1 MKKIIPIF
9 CCVFLTLVLLGCP
22 NEPVE
27 PYIPEFSVY
36 LAKTDTDYTTIHV
49 KQGDTVSKPEDPT
62 RDYYN
67 FLGWVIVTYD
77 ENGNAIESP
86 YDFSTPVTTDNLWI
100 HAKWEPIQKN
110 VVAASETVNFIEN
123 LAIVDEFCQDLH
135 TLVVT
140 GELTLENLDQIL
152 TAIYHTHLKI
162 NLDLTQTTGLTEL
175 KPVEGKYY
183 LFAMGSSSS
192 DRGIYK
198 LSLPRTIKKIDT
210 YILWRTDACR
220 SLYFDGTIAD
230 YCAID
235 FIPCGEEDTIYG
247 HSPFEGFATNEVQ
260 IGSVVMKEGMD
271 LVIPEGTTRIDD
283 YAFYYLNPKTVTL
296 PSTLKTV
303 GLEAFQLYDENLQDE
318 NEPSIE
324 SVKFNGTIQQYAAID
339 YADVYANPKY
349 YSDTLYINGENI
361 SESITL
367 NTDYVGSYAFARLD
381 NLVTLDISNV
391 TSFGEYPF
399 YECNNISGLTCKF
412 ENYTFSDIF
421 YPSSNDYEF
430 NYIQVRGES
439 ICENAVAYYGT
450 INRLEL
456 MVNTIKTDAIASNN
470 IDKII
475 IAAQCENIE
484 EDAIGGIAKMVG
496 LPADGVENLS
506 PDSFGR
512 LWLERLEINYSDFE
526 KLAENSYT
534 AFENATEAPTQVM
547 FYEGSV
553 KTFNA
558 DLFEYGFRSM
568 SYIFNNSVDFIGSVN
583 NDIYMNSLED
593 WCNSSFES
601 ENCNPMGNYE
611 VFIKNSNGDYE
622 SFPKTVVIPDGIKKI
637 NSYIFNGLGSS
648 NENRFAPTIYLNE
661 VEEIGEGAF
670 RNLGYEI
677 DENGDIAS
685 CATIHLG
692 EYITEIPVF
701 EKTYEDQTWYE
712 GVFDIFDW
720 LETLE
725 FSSSVKAFYSDVN
738 VKNLIFNG
746 TVEEFLSIENPKEN
760 VNSVDYNWIQDNKDQ
775 YFEDST
781 LTITGLEGNILE
793 IPEGI
798 TKIYSHQLYYIKNGH
813 PELNTIILPESLE
826 TLCENAFNP
835 EDFQN
840 IYYRGTEEELQSI
853 KGDFEIEIIKDKI
866 TCEYTGSGE

>member
-27 PYIPEFSVY
+27 PYIQEFSVY

-86 YDFSTPVTTDNLWI
+86 YDFSTPVTTDLWI

-152 TAIYHTHLKI
+152 TAIYHTDLKI

-175 KPVEGKYY
+175 KPVEGKDY
-183 LFAMGSSSS
+183 LFDMGFPSS

-198 LSLPRTIKKIDT
+198 LSLPKTIKKIDT
-210 YILWRTDACR
+210 DILWKTDACR

-235 FIPCGEEDTIYG
+235 FVPCSEIYMEEERIWG

-271 LVIPEGTTRIDD
+271 LVIPEGSTRIDD

-339 YADVYANPKY
+339 YADIYANPKY

-470 IDKII
+470 IDRII
-475 IAAQCENIE
+475 IGTQCENIE

-496 LPADGVENLS
+496 LPADGVNNLS
-506 PDSFGR
+506 PDSFGG

-534 AFENATEAPTQVM
+534 AFESATGAPVQVM
-547 FYEGSV
+547 FYAGSV

-558 DLFEYGFRSM
+558 NLFEYGFRSM

-593 WCNSSFES
+593 WYNSSFES
-601 ENCNPMGNYE
+601 EYSNPMGSYE
-611 VFIKNSNGDYE
+611 VFIKNSNGDYV
-622 SFPKTVVIPDGIKKI
+622 SFPKTVVIPNGIKKI
-637 NSYIFNGLGSS
+637 NSYIFAGLGSS
-648 NENRFAPTIYLNE
+648 YENSFAPTIYLNE

-670 RNLGYEI
+670 WNLGYEI
-677 DENGDIAS
+677 DENGE
-685 CATIHLG
+685 CVYATIYLG
-692 EYITEIPVF
+692 EYITEIP
-701 EKTYEDQTWYE
+701 E
-712 GVFDIFDW
+712 GVFNNGY

-725 FSSSVKAFYSDVN
+725 FYPVEAFYSDVN

-746 TVEEFLSIENPKEN
+746 TVEQFLSIENPTED
-760 VNSVDYNWIQDNKDQ
+760 VNQVDYNWIQDFND
-775 YFEDST
+775 YCFEDST
-781 LTITGLEGNILE
+781 LTITGLQETVLE

-798 TKIYSHQLYYIKNGH
+798 KKIYSHQLYYIKNGH
-813 PELNTIILPESLE
+813 KDLDTIILPESLE
-826 TLCENAFNP
+826 TLCESAFNP
-835 EDFQN
+835 ADFTN
-840 IYYRGTEEELQSI
+840 IYYRGSESDWGNVDQ
-853 KGDFEIEIIKDKI
+853 KNNI
-866 TCEYTGSGE
+866 TPTKCNYGK

>member
-9 CCVFLTLVLLGCP
+9 CCIFLTLVLLGCP

-27 PYIPEFSVY
+27 PYIPELSVY
-36 LAKTDTDYTTIHV
+36 LAKTETDYTTIHV

-86 YDFSTPVTTDNLWI
+86 YNFSTPVTTDHLWI
-100 HAKWEPIQKN
+100 YAKWEPIQKN
-110 VVAASETVNFIEN
+110 VVAASETVKFIEN
-123 LAIVDEFCQDLH
+123 LAIVDVFCQDLH

-152 TAIYHTHLKI
+152 TAIYHTDLQI

-175 KPVEGKYY
+175 KPVEGKNN
-183 LFAMGSSSS
+183 LFATGSSSS
-192 DRGIYK
+192 DRGIHK
-198 LSLPRTIKKIDT
+198 LSLPKTIKKIDT
-210 YILWRTDACR
+210 YIFATTDACR

-230 YCAID
+230 WCAID
-235 FIPCGEEDTIYG
+235 FVPCSEIYMEEEERFWG
-247 HSPFEGFATNEVQ
+247 HSPFRGFATNEVQ

-271 LVIPEGTTRIDD
+271 LVIPEDTTHIDD

-303 GLEAFQLYDENLQDE
+303 GLEAFQLYDEDWLDE
-318 NEPSIE
+318 NTPSIE
-324 SVKFNGTIQQYAAID
+324 AVKFNGKIEQYATIN
-339 YADVYANPKY
+339 YADIYANPKY
-349 YSDTLYINGENI
+349 YSNTLYLAGVNI
-361 SESITL
+361 SELESFSISLT
-367 NTDYVGSYAFARLD
+367 NDIGSYAFVGLN
-381 NLVTLDISNV
+381 NLTGLDISNV
-391 TSFGEYPF
+391 TSFGKYPF
-399 YECNNISGLTCKF
+399 YECNNISVLTCKF

-421 YPSSNDYEF
+421 YSFSDDYEF
-430 NYIQVRGES
+430 KHIQVRGES
-439 ICENAVAYYGT
+439 ICENAIMANYGT

-456 MVNTIKTDAIASNN
+456 MVNTIKTNAIDSNN

-475 IAAQCENIE
+475 IGTQCENIE
-484 EDAIGGIAKMVG
+484 EYAIGGIAKMVG

-512 LWLERLEINYSDFE
+512 LSLERLEIKYSDFE

-547 FYEGSV
+547 FYAGSV

-558 DLFEYGFRSM
+558 NLFEYGFRSM
-568 SYIFNNSVDFIGSVN
+568 SYIFNNSVDFIGLVK

-593 WCNSSFES
+593 WCNSSFE
-601 ENCNPMGNYE
+601 EDCNPMRISE

-622 SFPKTVVIPDGIKKI
+622 SFPKTVVIPNGIKKI
-637 NSYIFNGLGSS
+637 NSYIFEGLGSS
-648 NENRFAPTIYLNE
+648 SENSFAPTIYLNE

-670 RNLGYEI
+670 WNLGYEI
-677 DENGDIAS
+677 DENGNIAS
-685 CATIHLG
+685 YATIYLG
-692 EYITEIPVF
+692 EYITEIPIF
-701 EKTYEDQTWYE
+701 EKTDGDQTWYS
-712 GVFDIFDW
+712 GVFNYAP
-720 LETLE
+720 LEKLVFYPSVKK
-725 FSSSVKAFYSDVN
+725 FSSDVV
-738 VKNLIFNG
+738 VKNLVFKG
-746 TVEEFLSIENPKEN
+746 TVEQFLSIENPKEN
-760 VNSVDYNWIQDNKDQ
+760 ETSVDYNWIQDDNL
-775 YFEDST
+775 YFEDLS
-781 LTITGLEGNILE
+781 LVIEGLVGEVLE

-813 PELNTIILPESLE
+813 PELNTIILPKSLE

-835 EDFQN
+835 EDFTN
-840 IYYRGTEEELQSI
+840 IYYRGSESDWNSVAQENNITPTECNYAE
-853 KGDFEIEIIKDKI
+853 
-866 TCEYTGSGE
+866 

>member
-77 ENGNAIESP
+77 ENGSAIESP
-86 YDFSTPVTTDNLWI
+86 YDFSTPVTTDHLWI
-100 HAKWEPIQKN
+100 YAKWEPIQKN

-192 DRGIYK
+192 DKGIYK

-235 FIPCGEEDTIYG
+235 FVPCSEIYMEEERIWG

-303 GLEAFQLYDENLQDE
+303 GLEAFQLYDENWQDE

-339 YADVYANPKY
+339 YADIYANPKY

-421 YPSSNDYEF
+421 YSSSNDYEF
-430 NYIQVRGES
+430 KHIMVRGES
-439 ICENAVAYYGT
+439 ICENAIANYGT
-450 INRLEL
+450 IYRLEL

-470 IDKII
+470 IDRII
-475 IAAQCENIE
+475 IGTQCENIE

-496 LPADGVENLS
+496 LPADGVNNLS
-506 PDSFGR
+506 PDSFGG

-534 AFENATEAPTQVM
+534 AFESATGAPVQVM
-547 FYEGSV
+547 FYAGSV

-558 DLFEYGFRSM
+558 NLFEYGFRSM

-593 WCNSSFES
+593 WYNSSFES
-601 ENCNPMGNYE
+601 EYSNPMGSYE
-611 VFIKNSNGDYE
+611 VFIKNSNGDYV
-622 SFPKTVVIPDGIKKI
+622 SFPKTVVIPNGIKKI
-637 NSYIFNGLGSS
+637 NSYIFAGLGSS
-648 NENRFAPTIYLNE
+648 YENSFAPTIYLNE

-670 RNLGYEI
+670 WNLGYEI

-685 CATIHLG
+685 YATIHLG
-692 EYITEIPVF
+692 EYITEIP
-701 EKTYEDQTWYE
+701 E
-712 GVFDIFDW
+712 GVFNNGY

-725 FSSSVKAFYSDVN
+725 FYPVEAFYSDVN

-746 TVEEFLSIENPKEN
+746 TVEQFLSIENPTED
-760 VNSVDYNWIQDNKDQ
+760 VNQVDYNWIQDYNDY

-781 LTITGLEGNILE
+781 LTITGLQGTVLE

-813 PELNTIILPESLE
+813 PELSTIILPNSLE
-826 TLCENAFNP
+826 TLCESAFNP
-835 EDFQN
+835 ADFTN
-840 IYYRGTEEELQSI
+840 IYYRGSESDWGNVDQKNNITPT
-853 KGDFEIEIIKDKI
+853 DFNYAE
-866 TCEYTGSGE
+866 